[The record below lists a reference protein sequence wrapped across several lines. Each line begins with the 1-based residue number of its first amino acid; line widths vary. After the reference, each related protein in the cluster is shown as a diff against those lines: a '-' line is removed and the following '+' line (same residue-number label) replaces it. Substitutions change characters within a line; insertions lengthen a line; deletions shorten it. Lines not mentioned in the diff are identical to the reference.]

1 MDNNFWTAVE
11 NFMAGIMGVINALLV
26 PMDTTGVVDWTELTA
41 VQIMIWFGLVFMFV
55 PLVFGF
61 IVKMIRSGKGA
72 S

>member
-1 MDNNFWTAVE
+1 LDTNFWTAVE
-11 NFMAGIMGVINALLV
+11 DFMAGIMGVINALLV
-26 PMDTTGVVDWTELTA
+26 PMDTTGVVDWTNITA
-41 VQIMIWFGLVFMFV
+41 VQILIWFGLVFMFV

>member
-1 MDNNFWTAVE
+1 
-11 NFMAGIMGVINALLV
+11 MAGIMGVINALLV
-26 PMDTTGVVDWTELTA
+26 PMDTTGVVDWTNITA
-41 VQIMIWFGLVFMFV
+41 VQILIWFGLVFMFV

>member
-1 MDNNFWTAVE
+1 LNSDFWTKIE
-11 NFMAGIMGVINALLV
+11 DFMAGIMGVINALLV
-26 PMDTTGVVDWTELTA
+26 PMDTTGVVDWTNITA

>member
-1 MDNNFWTAVE
+1 MDTNFWTAVE
-11 NFMAGIMGVINALLV
+11 DFMAGIMGVINALLV
-26 PMDTTGVVDWTELTA
+26 PMDTTGVVDWTNITA
-41 VQIMIWFGLVFMFV
+41 VQILIWFGLVFMFV